1 MQWALY
7 YCFFK
12 ISVNFLTLA
21 FEIVHMWLRAVHIQ
35 RACKYNYVLQYFQI
49 WPPNS
54 SFRYTD
60 IHIHYHYWMQYLLI
74 LWKQLEVEETCYA
87 KHRDKVKIDSI
98 LKSSIFKHLTGW
110 GDFPSS
116 FRKLFN
122 CPKEQ
127 STGEFSPDT
136 SSRFSLSKL
145 NCFIHVDSSGDSP
158 SSVHIKTAAEKFAKM
173 TAKHILLLLLPVLQL
188 CSFQSELC
196 VYSLRDL

>member
-1 MQWALY
+1 MGFILLLFQNLSEFFDPCFWDCAHVIKSSAYTKSMQIQL
-7 YCFFK
+7 CFA
-12 ISVNFLTLA
+12 ILSDLASNF
-21 FEIVHMWLRAVHIQ
+21 Q
-35 RACKYNYVLQYFQI
+35 LQI
-49 WPPNS
+49 CL
-54 SFRYTD
+54 

-158 SSVHIKTAAEKFAKM
+158 SSVHIKTAAEKIAKM